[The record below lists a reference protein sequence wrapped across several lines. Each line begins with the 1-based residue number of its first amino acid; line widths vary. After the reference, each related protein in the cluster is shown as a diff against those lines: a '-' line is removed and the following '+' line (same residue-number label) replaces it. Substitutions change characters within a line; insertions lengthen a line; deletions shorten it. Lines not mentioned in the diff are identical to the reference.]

1 MREARLIGFQLLNS
15 EHMKTTKIV
24 IILILGL
31 VLPQSKE
38 ALVVPFSNSRYSGSR
53 TTTPTVSIKPATDQR
68 DETLEIPKN
77 EAEQKYQEEL
87 KKILLILNRPK
98 FIYKLL
104 WSYQKNLAKVK
115 ECSI

>member
-15 EHMKTTKIV
+15 EHMKTTITV

-115 ECSI
+115 EGSI